1 MYLLQAI
8 RMGVHDMSIRKAKVY
23 ITIDVDTE
31 EYPIPADEQV
41 EDEIQDQIESF
52 IYDIDGLNLNQ
63 IKILIGD

>member
-1 MYLLQAI
+1 
-8 RMGVHDMSIRKAKVY
+8 MSIRKAKVY

>member
-1 MYLLQAI
+1 
-8 RMGVHDMSIRKAKVY
+8 MGVHDMSIRKAKVY

-31 EYPIPADEQV
+31 EYPIPADDQV

-63 IKILIGD
+63 IKVIIGD

>member
-1 MYLLQAI
+1 
-8 RMGVHDMSIRKAKVY
+8 MSIRKAKVY

-41 EDEIQDQIESF
+41 EDEIQGQIESF